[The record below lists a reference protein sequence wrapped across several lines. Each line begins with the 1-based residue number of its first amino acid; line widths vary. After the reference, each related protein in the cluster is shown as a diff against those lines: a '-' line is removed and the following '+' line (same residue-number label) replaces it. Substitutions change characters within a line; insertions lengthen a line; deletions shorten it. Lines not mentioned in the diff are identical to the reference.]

1 MPVLSVETLSEFD
14 PPGYPDVDDG
24 LTAEQRL
31 GWSQKISGWMN
42 MEITAVEPDGG
53 PLEGPDGIPRTPLT
67 QFFNGTITAYE
78 TTQKPVA
85 ITWTAFPN
93 LVKVKN
99 PHEPKRWIVA
109 DSNRDM
115 QDEYLEWSVKRD
127 DSEDKRIVVVTYTCE
142 GPEVRVPGRTRST

>member
-1 MPVLSVETLSEFD
+1 MH
-14 PPGYPDVDDG
+14 
-24 LTAEQRL
+24 
-31 GWSQKISGWMN
+31 
-42 MEITAVEPDGG
+42 
-53 PLEGPDGIPRTPLT
+53 
-67 QFFNGTITAYE
+67 GTITAYE

-142 GPEVRVPGRTRST
+142 GPEVRVPGRTRSTQAGFLMVRS